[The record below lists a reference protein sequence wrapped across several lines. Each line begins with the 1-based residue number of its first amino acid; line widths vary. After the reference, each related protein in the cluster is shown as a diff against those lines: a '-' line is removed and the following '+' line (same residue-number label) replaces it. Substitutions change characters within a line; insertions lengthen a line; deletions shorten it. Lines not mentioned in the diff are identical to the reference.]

1 MKSFKNKH
9 TYSLV
14 HIKQKKLEYLF
25 VFLLTF
31 YEGEVCNVKLSEELK
46 KIKNTSERL
55 FKFPYKFSPIIGKII
70 GCPRVRISFLRVSL
84 TFVGYPNETDMI
96 PTVKW

>member
-1 MKSFKNKH
+1 MKSFKNKN

-31 YEGEVCNVKLSEELK
+31 YEEEVCNVKLSEEL
-46 KIKNTSERL
+46 
-55 FKFPYKFSPIIGKII
+55 
-70 GCPRVRISFLRVSL
+70 ISKR
-84 TFVGYPNETDMI
+84 
-96 PTVKW
+96 